1 MQIATTAKRFE
12 TAPER
17 RWLGLRLLPGVSPLN
32 LTTYYYAALSGLC
45 LFVLLGAIQPFVLT
59 NILNVPF
66 SEQGRVTG
74 RLGFFQ
80 ELTLIATIGLFGVLS
95 DKIGRWLIWV
105 GSFIVIGLSYWL
117 YPSAGSVDQLLVF
130 RMIFAVGAAA
140 YSGMLSTV
148 LADYVVNEDRG
159 KATGYMGVCNGVG
172 AMLAVT
178 VMLNLPRVFQRHGME
193 FTQALRLTF
202 YIAAII
208 AAVSAMVLLFG
219 LKRGVVAQATERK
232 SFEQLACEGLLAAKD
247 PGVALAYVAAFVS
260 RGDLALVGQFLVL
273 WLNKYGLEEA
283 GLREGDAVKQAQL
296 AIVIVQAAALLAAP
310 LVGWMADR
318 LNRVVAVVI
327 AVSIAA
333 VGYSS
338 LFFIQD
344 PMGGAMKVALLLVG
358 VGEIG
363 GVIASQALIAQQAP
377 RAIRGSVIGVYG
389 LCGAL
394 GILTAFSV
402 GGYLFDHWRESAP
415 FFLFGLFGAIVALW
429 GWLIRRQV
437 KPPLQERSL

>member
-1 MQIATTAKRFE
+1 MQITTTATQPQ
-12 TAPER
+12 TASER
-17 RWLGLRLLPGVSPLN
+17 RWLGLRLLPGVSPLH
-32 LTTYYYAALSGLC
+32 LTTYYYAALCGLC

-59 NILNVPF
+59 NILNVPL

-80 ELTLIATIGLFGVLS
+80 ELTLIATIGLFGILS

-105 GSFIVIGLSYWL
+105 GSFVVIGLAYWL
-117 YPSAGSVDQLLVF
+117 YPSAGSVDQLLLF
-130 RMIFAVGAAA
+130 RVIFAIGAAA

-148 LADYVVNEDRG
+148 LADYVTNEDRG
-159 KATGYMGVCNGVG
+159 KATGYMGICNGVG

-178 VMLNLPRVFQRHGME
+178 VLLGLPRTFQQRGME
-193 FTQALRLTF
+193 FVPALRLTF
-202 YIAAII
+202 YIAASI
-208 AAVSAMVLLFG
+208 AAVSVIVLFIG
-219 LKRGVVAQATERK
+219 LKRGVVAHTTEHK
-232 SFEQLACEGLLAAKD
+232 SFLQLAREGILAARD
-247 PGVALAYVAAFVS
+247 PGVALAYAAAFVS

-273 WLNKYGLEEA
+273 WLNKYGIEQA
-283 GLREGDAVKQAQL
+283 GLKEGDAVRQAQL

-318 LNRVVAVVI
+318 LHRVVAVVI
-327 AVSIAA
+327 AVGVAA

-338 LFFIQD
+338 LFFIQN
-344 PMGGAMKVALLLVG
+344 PMSGTMKIALLFVG

-363 GVIASQALIAQQAP
+363 GVIASQVLIAQQAP

-415 FFLFGLFGAIVALW
+415 FFLFGVFGVFVVVW
-429 GWLIRRQV
+429 GLLIRHRV
-437 KPPLQERSL
+437 HPQE